1 MYFNVT
7 SYTTGNEEFSKS
19 IAILVELVF
28 FFFLHGSTIISVGSC
43 SIGSISP
50 YRGTINRRNCFEIE
64 SFRTM
69 EAIVFTVSI
78 PSDIYFWLYRLNQEL
93 FPDGMTFLFIE
104 YRRNVSRWMM
114 LLIIFDGTLI
124 IYFSR
129 IYLFVRSFVLLSFII
144 FLFLIIQVSYNVI
157 LFFSFFFYPK
167 LINKSLNF
175 LYRVIDFKEYFL
187 FLEYACILSCEW
199 YKRYLYVI

>member
-28 FFFLHGSTIISVGSC
+28 FFFLHGSTIISVGSR

-157 LFFSFFFYPK
+157 LFFSFFFTR
-167 LINKSLNF
+167 S
-175 LYRVIDFKEYFL
+175 
-187 FLEYACILSCEW
+187 
-199 YKRYLYVI
+199 